1 MYTDLQ
7 LTFQLLEMSKIASLL
22 TKQCYQQEAYEAD
35 LNLGMDFQD
44 LCLTLWVLASFD
56 DFTYFLFSLFFS
68 VL

>member
-22 TKQCYQQEAYEAD
+22 TKQRYQQEAYEAD

-44 LCLTLWVLASFD
+44 LCLIL
-56 DFTYFLFSLFFS
+56 
-68 VL
+68 

>member
-44 LCLTLWVLASFD
+44 LCLTL
-56 DFTYFLFSLFFS
+56 
-68 VL
+68 